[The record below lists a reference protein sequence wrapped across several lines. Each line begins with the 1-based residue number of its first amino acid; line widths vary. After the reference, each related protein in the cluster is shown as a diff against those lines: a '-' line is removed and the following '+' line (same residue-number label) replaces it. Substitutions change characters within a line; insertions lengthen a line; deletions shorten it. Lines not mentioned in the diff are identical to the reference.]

1 MDLPLL
7 RILLLEDVPMDAE
20 LIEFEL
26 RRANVPFESRRVS
39 TRADFESALESFA
52 PDIILSD
59 YTLPQFDGMAA
70 LGVARA
76 GRPTLPF
83 IIVTGSINEETAVR
97 CMKAGATDYLLKSN
111 LARIGPAIEAA
122 LEREKSRAERRGAEL
137 ALRRSEAN
145 LRAIFDSTVQAFML
159 ADHEGRIQVIN
170 ATAGRL
176 SEKLNGV
183 PLAEGSRITDFPLAT
198 EEDIAAAMNGNQ
210 LVREQAIVHL
220 DGAERCYESTF
231 APVLD
236 DQRGVLGVCITAADV
251 TQRRRVEESLRRAER
266 MEATGKLAG
275 GVAHEVNN
283 MMTAVIGF
291 ADFLLR
297 GMDQGDSRTAEV
309 HEILRAAHRAA
320 DVTQQLLAFSRQQVL
335 QPRVLDPNVVID
347 EMTPLLRRSLGE
359 DRQLTL
365 RFGEDVGCVRADPSQ
380 IEQVILNL
388 VLNAR
393 DAMGSGGRVT
403 IETGVAELDREY
415 AARHHGMY
423 VPFGEYVL
431 IAVSDTG
438 DGMDP
443 RTLSRVFEPFFTTK
457 PVGKGTGLGLSTAYG
472 IVKQSNGFIW
482 AYSEPREGTV
492 FKVYLP
498 RVASPAQAVA
508 EPAPRQLDVR
518 GTETVLVVED
528 EQIVRDLTCRALR
541 AFGYT
546 VLEAR
551 NGSEALQLME
561 RDGKDV
567 RLVVSD
573 VVMPGMGG
581 RDLGARLSLLRP
593 DLPILFMSGYT
604 GDDVIERGLL
614 APGSPLESK
623 PFTPDHLAARV
634 RSMLDGVGARAQ
646 AN

>member
-1 MDLPLL
+1 
-7 RILLLEDVPMDAE
+7 
-20 LIEFEL
+20 
-26 RRANVPFESRRVS
+26 
-39 TRADFESALESFA
+39 
-52 PDIILSD
+52 
-59 YTLPQFDGMAA
+59 
-70 LGVARA
+70 
-76 GRPTLPF
+76 
-83 IIVTGSINEETAVR
+83 
-97 CMKAGATDYLLKSN
+97 
-111 LARIGPAIEAA
+111 
-122 LEREKSRAERRGAEL
+122 
-137 ALRRSEAN
+137 
-145 LRAIFDSTVQAFML
+145 
-159 ADHEGRIQVIN
+159 
-170 ATAGRL
+170 
-176 SEKLNGV
+176 
-183 PLAEGSRITDFPLAT
+183 
-198 EEDIAAAMNGNQ
+198 
-210 LVREQAIVHL
+210 
-220 DGAERCYESTF
+220 
-231 APVLD
+231 
-236 DQRGVLGVCITAADV
+236 
-251 TQRRRVEESLRRAER
+251 
-266 MEATGKLAG
+266 
-275 GVAHEVNN
+275 
-283 MMTAVIGF
+283 
-291 ADFLLR
+291 
-297 GMDQGDSRTAEV
+297 
-309 HEILRAAHRAA
+309 
-320 DVTQQLLAFSRQQVL
+320 
-335 QPRVLDPNVVID
+335 
-347 EMTPLLRRSLGE
+347 
-359 DRQLTL
+359 
-365 RFGEDVGCVRADPSQ
+365 
-380 IEQVILNL
+380 
-388 VLNAR
+388 LNAR

-567 RLVVSD
+567 RIVVSD

-581 RDLGARLSLLRP
+581 RELGARLSLLRP
-593 DLPILFMSGYT
+593 DLPVLFMSGYT

-614 APGSPLESK
+614 AP
-623 PFTPDHLAARV
+623 A
-634 RSMLDGVGARAQ
+634 
-646 AN
+646 